1 MARNKEK
8 NEDEDFVVT
17 PWEVKGIV
25 DYDRLIKEFGTEKIT
40 DEILDLLRNY
50 AGELHPLLKR
60 KIFFSHRDL
69 KWLFSEYEKGN
80 KFFLYTGRGP
90 SGNTHLGHLMPW
102 IFTKWLQDK
111 FDCELWFQM
120 TDDEKFYF
128 NPNLSLEDTHNF
140 AIENALDVIALGFD
154 PEKTF
159 IFSDIDISGHLY
171 PQAARVAKRIT
182 FSTTKATFGFQ
193 HENNLGEIFFT
204 SMQAVPAFLPSVL
217 RKKNIPCLIPHA
229 IDQDP
234 HFRVARD
241 VIPKLGYYKP
251 SSIHCIFLPGLK
263 EGGKMSASIKESA
276 IFTTDSPD
284 EVKPKIRKAF
294 TGGRATAAE
303 QRKLGANPD
312 ICSVYK
318 YYFCLFM
325 WDDKELQELRNDCT
339 SGNILC
345 GNETKGCKKIL
356 LDKVLK
362 FLDDHQKK
370 REAARK
376 QLEKFFVTYE
386 DLAAMKLD

>member
-1 MARNKEK
+1 LNLTNHNEK
-8 NEDEDFVVT
+8 REDENFLVT
-17 PWEVKGIV
+17 PWEVQGIV

-40 DEILDLLRNY
+40 DEILDLIKKHT
-50 AGELHPLLKR
+50 GDLHPLLIR

-69 KWLFSEYEKGN
+69 KWLFEEYDKGN

-90 SGNTHLGHLMPW
+90 SGDTHLGHLMPW

-111 FDCELWFQM
+111 FNCDLWFQM

-128 NPNLSLEDTHNF
+128 KEELSLEDTHRF
-140 AIENALDVIALGFD
+140 AYENALDVIALGFD
-154 PEKTF
+154 PKKTF

-171 PQAARVAKRIT
+171 PLAAQVAKRIT
-182 FSTTKATFGFQ
+182 FSTVKATFGLQ
-193 HENNLGEIFFT
+193 NEANLGQIFFT

-217 RKKNIPCLIPHA
+217 QKRNIPCLIPHA

-251 SSIHCIFLPGLK
+251 AAIHCIFLPGLK

-276 IFTTDSPD
+276 IFTTDSASA
-284 EVKPKIRKAF
+284 VKKKIFNAF
-294 TGGRATAAE
+294 TGGQATAEE

-312 ICSVYK
+312 VCSIYK

-325 WDDKELQELRNDCT
+325 WDSKELDNLRKDCI

-345 GNETKGCKKIL
+345 GDCKKIL
-356 LDKVLK
+356 LKKLIP
-362 FLDDHQKK
+362 FLEEHQRK
-370 REAARK
+370 REQAKK
-376 QLEKFFVTYE
+376 QLDKFFVTHE
-386 DLAAMKLD
+386 RLSSGEFEK

>member
-1 MARNKEK
+1 MTNNDKKSET
-8 NEDEDFVVT
+8 EDFIVT

-25 DYDRLIKEFGTEKIT
+25 DYERLIKEFGTEKIT
-40 DEILDLLRNY
+40 DKMLVLLKKHT
-50 AGELHPLLKR
+50 GELHPFLKR

-90 SGNTHLGHLMPW
+90 SGNTHLGHVMPW

-111 FDCELWFQM
+111 FGCELWFQM

-128 NPNLSLEDTHNF
+128 NPTLSLEETHNF
-140 AIENALDVIALGFD
+140 AYENALDVIALGFD
-154 PEKTF
+154 PKKTF

-171 PQAARVAKRIT
+171 PLAARVAKRIT
-182 FSTTKATFGFQ
+182 FSTAKAAFGFQ
-193 HENNLGEIFFT
+193 SESNLGQIFFT

-217 RKKNIPCLIPHA
+217 RKRNIPCLIPHA

-241 VIPKLGYYKP
+241 VIPKLGFYKP
-251 SSIHCIFLPGLK
+251 ASIHCIFLPGLK

-276 IFTTDSPD
+276 IFTTD
-284 EVKPKIRKAF
+284 KPKDVKKKVNAAF
-294 TGGRATAAE
+294 TGGRVLAEE
-303 QRKLGANPD
+303 QRRLGANPD

-325 WDDKELQELRNDCT
+325 WDDKELENLRNDCV

-345 GNETKGCKKIL
+345 GECKKIL
-356 LDKVLK
+356 LRKSRNSYRTI
-362 FLDDHQKK
+362 
-370 REAARK
+370 RENEK
-376 QLEKFFVTYE
+376 PLEIICKISS
-386 DLAAMKLD
+386 

>member
-1 MARNKEK
+1 MRMMKDKENKE
-8 NEDEDFVVT
+8 NEDFIVT

-25 DYDRLIKEFGTEKIT
+25 DYDRLIKQFGTEKIT
-40 DEILDLLRNY
+40 DNMLL
-50 AGELHPLLKR
+50 ALKKITGELHPLLKR

-69 KWLFSEYEKGN
+69 NWLFKEYEKGN

-90 SGNTHLGHLMPW
+90 SGNTHLGHIMPW

-128 NPNLSLEDTHNF
+128 NQQLSLEDTHNF
-140 AIENALDVIALGFD
+140 AMENALDVIALGFN
-154 PEKTF
+154 PKKTF

-171 PQAARVAKRIT
+171 PQAAQIAKRIT
-182 FSTTKATFGFQ
+182 FSTAKAAFGFQ
-193 HENNLGEIFFT
+193 HENNLGQIFFT

-251 SSIHCIFLPGLK
+251 ASIHCIFLPGLK
-263 EGGKMSASIKESA
+263 EGGKMSASIKDSA
-276 IFTTDSPD
+276 IFTTD
-284 EVKPKIRKAF
+284 KPEEAVEKVGRAF
-294 TGGRATAAE
+294 TGGRNTWEE
-303 QRKLGANPD
+303 QEKLGGRPD

-325 WDDKELQELRNDCT
+325 WDDEELNQRRKECT
-339 SGNILC
+339 GGKITC
-345 GNETKGCKKIL
+345 GDCKKIL
-356 LDKVLK
+356 KGKVAK
-362 FLDDHQKK
+362 FLEDHQKK

-376 QLEKFFVTYE
+376 RLKEFIVTHE
-386 DLAAMKLD
+386 DLTSDKFSKS